1 MTVELQLTKEEIES
15 ISRHLTGAL
24 LETVTQQEP
33 STTLHMYPIIPERY
47 ITEVIDL
54 EQIASAEMGITDIVG
69 QIAGF
74 FQGIANS
81 IIGGINAFIAGV
93 REAIIGTVRAVG
105 NAVIDAVADYTARVI
120 ARLIDYMGPRFLEL
134 AQGVANVVIQIS
146 AAIATAVVTIS
157 AAIATS
163 INMVATTLS
172 AAIAT
177 LGTSLA
183 LAINQVATSLSAAI
197 AMLGT
202 SLSVA
207 MLQMGHAISQ
217 SILMVSTSLSAAIA
231 ALGASL
237 SQAILSVST
246 ALSVAISQ
254 MATAISGAIVS
265 LSTALSGAI
274 VQLSTSFAVALNQV
288 ATALSTAILNV
299 ATALSTAIA
308 TLGTSLAVAITN
320 VATALSG
327 AITMLASSLST
338 AILQLGTSIISV
350 LGGLMTTA
358 IAGIYLIQGRVD
370 VAIAIMQDFFPKF
383 SEALATNLVRISAAI
398 RESFGIISSAII
410 DFSTRL
416 TDALT
421 TNLQTF
427 VNRMVESVEKV
438 TNLILETSARTN
450 ETLIRNMMSAIEAIA
465 QTGERLASALAFMH
479 RTITDAIIASFEN
492 ASRAIRENFAKFMD
506 TLREQFTKLSDALRD
521 AFKKAVDET
530 IKAGEKT
537 IDFIRQSSE
546 KITNTLL
553 ENWQKFMDKLLEELA
568 KLDQAIRGLTNAW
581 MGFINAV
588 LQLPEKFEPVLKRRV
603 KEGVEEYWKEL
614 FEVKLPKWKI
624 VWDEFPKFFE
634 AKSISGFEAMIWTFI
649 ASVQPRPYGEVSIG
663 NIAKI
668 HAEAKEIVLGKL
680 AQEIPAWLTS
690 PSFLFEPL
698 LSAFTKYVAPNL
710 SDVWS
715 EFTKALGGF
724 WQTLVTAV
732 QNFSST
738 LFDLVK
744 SLAETLS
751 QTIMTGV
758 KALFDTI
765 GGIGKALEDFFK
777 TQYNKVV
784 DEMSKLAKEMIKP
797 QLDEML
803 KLIGISSPQF
813 LQKEAVEDMLGKW
826 GHTTLT
832 FLLIPFWA
840 QIPVRLAAM
849 ALHTAGNYFMNQSL
863 PIRISLEPFG
873 LGVDFQFDVVKA
885 IGASLSHFSAEVKQ
899 YIDILGAAIAYG
911 MGIWISQPI
920 TRMISFHLRNFVPIE
935 IPQVEQMT
943 EITRR
948 AMALVAAKREK
959 DFEDVL
965 KLAKL
970 YTMVQG
976 YPDTVINLLY
986 WKEGEYNI
994 TVTDRFGQSRI
1005 IPLSM
1010 MHVLPGV
1017 SDVAR
1022 MIIRDIILEPDELKK
1037 MFMARGMNADIA
1049 TMFYLLHFRY
1059 PPPERLWSFYTRGI
1073 SGLLWVKISPNEAK
1087 DLEREA
1093 KIVKAFTP
1101 TPPEKLN
1108 FDAATLEQ
1116 LLKTYMKWHDFA
1128 RFSYSNGWPSDNLI
1142 VIDTLAD
1149 IPTKID
1155 QRWMVRFGLYE
1166 FMSEKGLS
1174 HTSPVSNFVSQVVEA
1189 TAKGNIQLDL
1199 TNFCR
1204 TLQATG
1210 LHPHYVPITAVA
1222 ETINAIT
1229 DERTL
1234 LRTGVINLYK
1244 EGFFDANSVIK
1255 MLTGVIMTSFKV
1267 AFFDPA
1273 TGGWNTGYINIPL
1286 RYLNMEARLI
1296 GLRAIMDRA
1305 LDILRDIQR
1314 DVLTGYQEFIIET
1327 FDEFKEKF
1335 SDVIKDI
1342 NSVYSAD
1349 YKAITGEE
1357 PPSELSLKFVE
1368 AYYQPYLNA
1377 LGIWR
1382 DVWTIRRIRMWT
1394 QRWLGWLMYRIAQGV
1409 SKKEEIRNLVEF
1421 MAKSAKLP
1429 KMEHDYILKVMEFM
1443 FELALR
1449 EYIPTP
1455 MQLATIA
1462 EFVKID
1468 AGIIQRAFEQ
1478 RLVPEEWKPIWAKF
1492 IEVRP
1497 LADDVRG
1504 LLTSYRRLLV
1514 YIKKPEQVPADVQN
1528 AVKAAMEL
1536 VGFTDKEMAIF
1547 DLRVRIEE
1555 LLASLKEFVP
1565 TPMQMATLAEFV
1577 KLPPQLIE
1585 GAFEIRNIPSEWRG
1599 LWSQFINIRPLADDV
1614 RELIRSFLRA
1624 LGLVEEA
1631 KQFADAVKSFAQKIG
1646 YGPEEMQILET
1657 RIQLEEMVLSARQY
1671 IPTPIQLATIAETL
1685 PQARTFFAEVMK
1697 RHRIPPSWQALWAQ
1711 YIDIRPL
1718 VDDLKK
1724 FLSRAEQLYIRFMVK
1739 KEDFLKQIKDVVEK
1753 LGFTKTEQDILI
1765 MTTELERWR
1774 NAWTELIGSV
1784 ERLVSLS
1791 EYSPRAAKFALAK
1804 VNEMIDSLPLPASDK
1819 QELKLMWEE
1828 FIRNRPVK
1836 AEAKTYITQLINA
1849 FVEGIIDQTTFENEL
1864 EAMKQYGFSDT
1875 EIMFYKANA
1884 AVRKARKL
1892 KIPLVG

>member
-1 MTVELQLTKEEIES
+1 
-15 ISRHLTGAL
+15 
-24 LETVTQQEP
+24 
-33 STTLHMYPIIPERY
+33 
-47 ITEVIDL
+47 
-54 EQIASAEMGITDIVG
+54 
-69 QIAGF
+69 
-74 FQGIANS
+74 
-81 IIGGINAFIAGV
+81 
-93 REAIIGTVRAVG
+93 
-105 NAVIDAVADYTARVI
+105 
-120 ARLIDYMGPRFLEL
+120 
-134 AQGVANVVIQIS
+134 
-146 AAIATAVVTIS
+146 
-157 AAIATS
+157 
-163 INMVATTLS
+163 
-172 AAIAT
+172 
-177 LGTSLA
+177 
-183 LAINQVATSLSAAI
+183 
-197 AMLGT
+197 
-202 SLSVA
+202 
-207 MLQMGHAISQ
+207 
-217 SILMVSTSLSAAIA
+217 
-231 ALGASL
+231 
-237 SQAILSVST
+237 
-246 ALSVAISQ
+246 
-254 MATAISGAIVS
+254 
-265 LSTALSGAI
+265 
-274 VQLSTSFAVALNQV
+274 
-288 ATALSTAILNV
+288 
-299 ATALSTAIA
+299 
-308 TLGTSLAVAITN
+308 
-320 VATALSG
+320 
-327 AITMLASSLST
+327 
-338 AILQLGTSIISV
+338 
-350 LGGLMTTA
+350 
-358 IAGIYLIQGRVD
+358 
-370 VAIAIMQDFFPKF
+370 
-383 SEALATNLVRISAAI
+383 
-398 RESFGIISSAII
+398 
-410 DFSTRL
+410 
-416 TDALT
+416 
-421 TNLQTF
+421 
-427 VNRMVESVEKV
+427 
-438 TNLILETSARTN
+438 
-450 ETLIRNMMSAIEAIA
+450 
-465 QTGERLASALAFMH
+465 
-479 RTITDAIIASFEN
+479 
-492 ASRAIRENFAKFMD
+492 
-506 TLREQFTKLSDALRD
+506 
-521 AFKKAVDET
+521 
-530 IKAGEKT
+530 
-537 IDFIRQSSE
+537 
-546 KITNTLL
+546 
-553 ENWQKFMDKLLEELA
+553 
-568 KLDQAIRGLTNAW
+568 
-581 MGFINAV
+581 
-588 LQLPEKFEPVLKRRV
+588 
-603 KEGVEEYWKEL
+603 
-614 FEVKLPKWKI
+614 
-624 VWDEFPKFFE
+624 
-634 AKSISGFEAMIWTFI
+634 
-649 ASVQPRPYGEVSIG
+649 
-663 NIAKI
+663 
-668 HAEAKEIVLGKL
+668 
-680 AQEIPAWLTS
+680 
-690 PSFLFEPL
+690 
-698 LSAFTKYVAPNL
+698 
-710 SDVWS
+710 
-715 EFTKALGGF
+715 
-724 WQTLVTAV
+724 
-732 QNFSST
+732 
-738 LFDLVK
+738 
-744 SLAETLS
+744 
-751 QTIMTGV
+751 
-758 KALFDTI
+758 
-765 GGIGKALEDFFK
+765 
-777 TQYNKVV
+777 
-784 DEMSKLAKEMIKP
+784 
-797 QLDEML
+797 
-803 KLIGISSPQF
+803 
-813 LQKEAVEDMLGKW
+813 
-826 GHTTLT
+826 
-832 FLLIPFWA
+832 
-840 QIPVRLAAM
+840 
-849 ALHTAGNYFMNQSL
+849 
-863 PIRISLEPFG
+863 
-873 LGVDFQFDVVKA
+873 
-885 IGASLSHFSAEVKQ
+885 
-899 YIDILGAAIAYG
+899 
-911 MGIWISQPI
+911 
-920 TRMISFHLRNFVPIE
+920 
-935 IPQVEQMT
+935 
-943 EITRR
+943 
-948 AMALVAAKREK
+948 
-959 DFEDVL
+959 
-965 KLAKL
+965 
-970 YTMVQG
+970 
-976 YPDTVINLLY
+976 
-986 WKEGEYNI
+986 
-994 TVTDRFGQSRI
+994 
-1005 IPLSM
+1005 
-1010 MHVLPGV
+1010 
-1017 SDVAR
+1017 

-1037 MFMARGMNADIA
+1037 MFMARGMNTDIA

-1059 PPPERLWSFYTRGI
+1059 PPPERLWTFYTRGI
-1073 SGLLWVKISPNEAK
+1073 SGLLWAKISPQEAK
-1087 DLEREA
+1087 DVEREA

-1101 TPPEKLN
+1101 TSPEKLN

-1128 RFSYSNGWPSDNLI
+1128 RFSYASGWPSDNLI

-1166 FMSEKGLS
+1166 LMSEKGLS
-1174 HTSPVSNFVSQVVEA
+1174 HTSPVSGFVSQVVEA
-1189 TAKGNIQLDL
+1189 SAKGNIQLDL

-1273 TGGWNTGYINIPL
+1273 AGGWNTGYINIPL

-1335 SDVIKDI
+1335 SNVIKDI

-1357 PPSELSLKFVE
+1357 PPPELSLKFVE

-1394 QRWLGWLMYRIAQGV
+1394 QRWLGWLMFRIAQGV

-1478 RLVPEEWKPIWAKF
+1478 RLIPEEWRPIWAKF

-1577 KLPPQLIE
+1577 KLPSQLIE
-1585 GAFEIRNIPSEWRG
+1585 GAFEVRNVPTEWRK

-1631 KQFADAVKSFAQKIG
+1631 KQFADAVKSLAQKIG
-1646 YGPEEMQILET
+1646 FDPEEIQILET
-1657 RIQLEEMVLSARQY
+1657 RIQLEEMVFSARQY
-1671 IPTPIQLATIAETL
+1671 IPTPIQLATITEIL

-1697 RHRIPPSWQALWAQ
+1697 RHRVPPSWQALWAQ

-1849 FVEGIIDQTTFENEL
+1849 YVEGIIDQATFEKEL
-1864 EAMKQYGFSDT
+1864 DDMKQFGFSDT